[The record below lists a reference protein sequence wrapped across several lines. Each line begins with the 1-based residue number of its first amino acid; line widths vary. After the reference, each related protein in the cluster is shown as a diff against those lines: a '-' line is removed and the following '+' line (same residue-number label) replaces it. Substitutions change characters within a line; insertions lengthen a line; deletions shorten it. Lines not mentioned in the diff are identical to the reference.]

1 MMVRP
6 SKTKVERAELI
17 KAEREAF
24 LAAGGKIDRVDSGT
38 RGKKPLEHTKF
49 TEADFKNLPKEL
61 LDMLIK

>member
-6 SKTKVERAELI
+6 SKTKVERAEII

-24 LAAGGKIDRVDSGT
+24 LAAGGKVKRVDQGT
-38 RGKKPLEHTKF
+38 RGIKPERAKF

-61 LDMLIK
+61 LNMLTK

>member
-6 SKTKVERAELI
+6 SKTKVERAEII

-24 LAAGGKIDRVDSGT
+24 LAAGGKIDRVDQGT
-38 RGKKPLEHTKF
+38 RGKKPEQTKF

-61 LDMLIK
+61 LNILTK